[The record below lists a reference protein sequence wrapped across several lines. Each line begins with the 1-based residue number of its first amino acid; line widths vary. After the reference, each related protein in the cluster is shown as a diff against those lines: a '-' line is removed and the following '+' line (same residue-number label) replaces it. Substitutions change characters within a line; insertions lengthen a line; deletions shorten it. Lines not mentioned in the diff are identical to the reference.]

1 MLLIWGSTQSIA
13 QLTCQDVQ
21 GRCQNYAGSIN
32 SRPMLLEKENAMLT
46 DYIQAAMH
54 KAHYEL
60 IEDRTF
66 VATIPG
72 FQGIWANAETLE
84 ACRDELRSVL
94 EDWIL
99 VSLTQQVPLPVLDGL
114 DLNLDP
120 NPSPVEVA

>member
-1 MLLIWGSTQSIA
+1 
-13 QLTCQDVQ
+13 
-21 GRCQNYAGSIN
+21 
-32 SRPMLLEKENAMLT
+32 MLT

-60 IEDRTF
+60 IDDGTF
-66 VATIPG
+66 VATIPS

-99 VSLTQQVPLPVLDGL
+99 VSLTQRLTLPVVDGL

-120 NPSPVEVA
+120 SPAEVA

>member
-1 MLLIWGSTQSIA
+1 
-13 QLTCQDVQ
+13 
-21 GRCQNYAGSIN
+21 
-32 SRPMLLEKENAMLT
+32 MLT
-46 DYIQAAMH
+46 DYIQAALH

-60 IEDRTF
+60 IEDGTF
-66 VATIPG
+66 IATIPR

-99 VSLTQQVPLPVLDGL
+99 VSLTQQAPLPVVDDL

-120 NPSPVEVA
+120 TPVEV